1 MEFELKAISPD
12 SIEAAKEKAVR
23 YRLLNQPALA
33 ESICRDVLAVVPDD
47 REATITLLLSLTD
60 QCTSPRG
67 SRVREATELVQHL
80 EGEYDKRYYSGMI
93 CERQGLAAL
102 AKAGPGSGPVA
113 YDWLRPRHGPLR
125 ISRRSRTR
133 RERRGPPALEH
144 VRPRDHARSSS
155 GPAAGRAPADDARV
169 ALPDRIGVPD
179 REA

>member
-102 AKAGPGSGPVA
+102 AKPGPGSGPVA
-113 YDWLRPRHGPLR
+113 YDWLRRAMDHYESADEVGLDGNEEALLRWNTCARVIMRDRQVGPLPE
-125 ISRRSRTR
+125 
-133 RERRGPPALEH
+133 ERLQTMLE
-144 VRPRDHARSSS
+144 
-155 GPAAGRAPADDARV
+155 
-169 ALPDRIGVPD
+169 
-179 REA
+179 